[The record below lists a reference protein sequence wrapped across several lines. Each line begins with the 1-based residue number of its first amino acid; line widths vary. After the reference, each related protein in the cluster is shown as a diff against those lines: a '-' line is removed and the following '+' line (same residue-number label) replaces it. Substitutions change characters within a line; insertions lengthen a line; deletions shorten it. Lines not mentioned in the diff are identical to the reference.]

1 MPNDLPSDNNV
12 QQISLLKVSSIA
24 INIGIK
30 FFVGEMN
37 NKRVLNYSTIN
48 ILYFYL
54 VSFVFYAWH
63 STQSWIF

>member
-1 MPNDLPSDNNV
+1 MLNDLPSDNNV
-12 QQISLLKVSSIA
+12 QQIILLKVSNIA

-30 FFVGEMN
+30 FVVGEMN